1 KGAVV
6 NFESLWFLCVLLF
19 VDGATFAFATT
30 ALLIQYAKYDPPW
43 AVALAGGAAS
53 ALGSAVQLLLLRW
66 LLGAKQPWMRRFAP
80 SRGKLEAALK
90 THPSASFLAIMLARA
105 TPLPD
110 APLKL
115 VAAAV
120 RYPIPRYFFAIFLG
134 ALPYYY
140 ALALIGEKFRFPG
153 WILVTAVAAILLG
166 VVLDHLWRR
175 RRSAA

>member
-1 KGAVV
+1 MSV
-6 NFESLWFLCVLLF
+6 ESLWFLCVLLF

-30 ALLIQYAKYDPPW
+30 PLLLQYAKHNPAW

-66 LLGAKQPWMRRFAP
+66 LLAAKQPWMSRFTP

-90 THPSASFLAIMLARA
+90 SNPSASFLAIMLARA

-115 VAAAV
+115 VAAAAG
-120 RYPIPRYFFAIFLG
+120 YPIPRYFLAIFLG

-153 WILVTAVAAILLG
+153 WVLVVAVAAILLG
-166 VVLDHLWRR
+166 VALDHLRRR